1 MGEVSAATTTD
12 LDGGVVVNVTA
23 ITASGPADV
32 RVYLTSDQLNDGI
45 LWWWALIAATGAV
58 LLGLAV
64 LGSRIVARRLVKPL
78 ASTAGT
84 ARRLAAGDQTAR
96 APLDGPPEVATV
108 AAALNQLAERIG
120 DLLAAERETVADL
133 SHRLRT
139 PLTALRL
146 DVESLPDSPAA
157 SELADDVSTLER
169 TLTAVI
175 RAARRPEREGFL
187 ASCDATAVVAA
198 RIAFWTPL
206 AEDQGRGVRLQLPAG
221 PVAVRSSSDDLG
233 SAVDALVENVLSH
246 TPDGTDFDVSLAES
260 PEVPTGDVVLEVSDD
275 GPGLPSGAQVRGRSD
290 RGSSGLGLD
299 IARSCAVASGGSMEV
314 SSEPG
319 RGTQVRLVLGRVR
332 SVGGQPPPSRQP

>member
-1 MGEVSAATTTD
+1 M
-12 LDGGVVVNVTA
+12 
-23 ITASGPADV
+23 
-32 RVYLTSDQLNDGI
+32 
-45 LWWWALIAATGAV
+45 
-58 LLGLAV
+58 
-64 LGSRIVARRLVKPL
+64 
-78 ASTAGT
+78 
-84 ARRLAAGDQTAR
+84 
-96 APLDGPPEVATV
+96 

-206 AEDQGRGVRLQLPAG
+206 AEDQGRRVTCKARPARSPSG
-221 PVAVRSSSDDLG
+221 ARPTTSAPRWTRSSRTCSRTRPTG
-233 SAVDALVENVLSH
+233 RTSTCRSRSR
-246 TPDGTDFDVSLAES
+246 PGI
-260 PEVPTGDVVLEVSDD
+260 PTGDVVLEVSDD
-275 GPGLPSGAQVRGRSD
+275 GPGLPAGAQVRGRSD

-319 RGTQVRLVLGRVR
+319 RGTRVRLVLGRVR
-332 SVGGQPPPSRQP
+332 SVGGQPAPSRQP